1 MKRTTARPRD
11 EEPVVE
17 SRSTI
22 GYFFR
27 EAIRRMWVSKR
38 TSFVAVVMIAVA
50 LLILGSFLLIG
61 TNLEAA
67 VEQWQEHSR
76 LTIYLR
82 GDAGTEAVDSLRK
95 EIEAFEP
102 FAEQRFV
109 SRDEALERFKSWFSE
124 LALVVDEID
133 ENPFPASFEIE
144 VPRATIDSPEFTG
157 QLESLRRHPAVDDVQ
172 FDWEWIARLRR
183 LVGVL
188 TLAGWIAGAVLGLAA
203 AFTIANVI
211 RLTMFLYREEVDIMR
226 LVGATERIIRG
237 PFLVEGMLQGL
248 IGGIMAIG
256 ILFGLFAAGREFLAP
271 SGSLIWGFLFQR
283 FLPWQT
289 LAILVSA
296 GMAAGLFGSWV
307 SVREWS
313 EDATQAVEE

>member
-1 MKRTTARPRD
+1 MKRSTARPRD

-27 EAIRRMWVSKR
+27 EAVRRMWVSKR

-50 LLILGSFLLIG
+50 LLILGTFLLVG

-67 VEQWQEHSR
+67 VGQWQERSR

-82 GDAGTEAVDSLRK
+82 GDVAEEDLDSLRK
-95 EIEAFEP
+95 EIAAFEP
-102 FAEQRFV
+102 FAENRFV
-109 SRDEALERFKSWFSE
+109 SRDEALQRFKSWFSE

-144 VPRATIDSPEFTG
+144 VPGATIDSPEFTR
-157 QLESLRRHPAVDDVQ
+157 QLDVLRRHPAVDDVQ

-248 IGGIMAIG
+248 IGGLIAIG
-256 ILFGLFAAGREFLAP
+256 ILYGLFAAGQEFLAP

-283 FLPWQT
+283 FLPWET

-313 EDATQAVEE
+313 EDASLEAEE